1 MSNLQTLPPR
11 CEGGNCP
18 TQYGAICWRMHRGK
32 VEVLLITSRDTGR
45 WVIPKGWPIRGLSP
59 AESAAREAYEEAGVG
74 GQIGKRPIGVF
85 EYPKK
90 LDSGKT
96 QTCKVEVFALEQMI
110 QHPTWPEQGQRKLQ
124 WFSLTEAVSAV
135 QEPQLKDIIRKLK

>member
-1 MSNLQTLPPR
+1 VKKPATK
-11 CEGGNCP
+11 
-18 TQYGAICWRMHRGK
+18 TQYAALPWRHSGGAR
-32 VEVLLITSRDTGR
+32 EVLLISSRDTGR

-74 GQIGKRPIGVF
+74 GQIGKRPIGAF

>member
-1 MSNLQTLPPR
+1 LTGTVALKKPAAK
-11 CEGGNCP
+11 
-18 TQYGAICWRMHRGK
+18 TQYAALPWRQNGAAR
-32 VEVLLITSRDTGR
+32 EVLLISSRDTGR
-45 WVIPKGWPIRGLSP
+45 WVIPKGWPIRGLTP
-59 AESAAREAYEEAGVG
+59 AQSAAREAYEEAGVG
-74 GQIGKRPIGVF
+74 GQIGKKPIGAF

-110 QHPTWPEQGQRKLQ
+110 QHPSWPEQGQRKLQ
-124 WFSLTEAVSAV
+124 WFSLPEAANAV